1 MKIELDDNPLG
12 KHRINAYSREGVVI
26 NETCYTGSV
35 IVTPDTI
42 IADWAPRTITD
53 LAVQHI
59 EELVN
64 LEPELILLGTGES
77 LRFPDEDILS
87 PVFSGRIGMEIMDT
101 GAACRAYNFLSA
113 EGRKVIAALL
123 QLAAE

>member
-12 KHRINAYSREGVVI
+12 KHRINAYSRDGLVI
-26 NETCYTGSV
+26 SETRYTGSV
-35 IVTPDTI
+35 IVTPDSI
-42 IADWAPRTITD
+42 INDWGPRTFAD

-59 EELVN
+59 QALVN
-64 LEPELILLGTGES
+64 LEPEIILLGTGAS
-77 LRFPDEDILS
+77 LQFPDDDILQ
-87 PVFSGRIGMEIMDT
+87 PVYSGEIGLEIMDT

-123 QLAAE
+123 QITAE